1 MKCNKEQIY
10 LRFYNFL
17 SKTFYEILN
26 TLHKLKKKTFLKK
39 QKREKNQGILST
51 HKNLSK

>member
-26 TLHKLKKKTFLKK
+26 TLHKLKKNIFEETEKG
-39 QKREKNQGILST
+39 KNQGILST